1 MSDIGRILDFEENL
15 LESLL
20 SLLDLQHKA
29 IIKNDIET
37 MEAMVD
43 KLIEKGKEIEK
54 AEEERKGLLGGIS
67 MKEASSND
75 KELDEKIRKIK
86 RVFSEIDVQKKTNV
100 LLLRQGTNFNEKVI
114 SILSQKRISKVYG
127 NNGKLI

>member
-37 MEAMVD
+37 METMVD

>member
-15 LESLL
+15 LEGLL
-20 SLLDLQHKA
+20 SLLDLQHQA

>member
-29 IIKNDIET
+29 IIKNDIKTMET
-37 MEAMVD
+37 MVD
-43 KLIEKGKEIEK
+43 ELIEKGKEIEK

-67 MKEASSND
+67 MKEALSKD

-114 SILSQKRISKVYG
+114 SILSQKRNSKVYG